1 MRFDTFG
8 CCRSTFCHVKYLLN
22 QPCPRFVSTY
32 FGVTTR
38 MRFITLL
45 CLLSVASPA
54 CAVEPGT
61 LVAKPDAFETLVNPK
76 CSHCRIE
83 ATRRAKEL
91 RDDDRVLCWIRGY
104 SDGGAIPIRFF
115 LNSYRVIS
123 DSYGVF
129 VYDPDAGFARG
140 FAPSYDFKFHGWRN
154 GVMVMKHK
162 DGTLYSCLTGK
173 AFEGPKAGTKLEPL
187 PTLVSDWGDWM
198 KRYPNTVAY
207 EMFDKYQP
215 TELPPKETDASLQS
229 RGPVDPRLPSDEII
243 LGVTNDDKGRAYRL
257 DDLGKLG
264 IIHDKVGEQD
274 CVVLWNA
281 PTKTAAAYEPIA
293 HSGDGKQGPK
303 SVTLSLAAI
312 GSAAPYIDKETGS
325 HWDVAGRA
333 TDGEL
338 KGWTLKWLDGTQVK
352 WFAWAAEYP
361 MTSIYHASEKSR

>member
-1 MRFDTFG
+1 MRTQYEG
-8 CCRSTFCHVKYLLN
+8 ATPMRLSALL
-22 QPCPRFVSTY
+22 F
-32 FGVTTR
+32 
-38 MRFITLL
+38 
-45 CLLSVASPA
+45 LLSAA
-54 CAVEPGT
+54 GTALAVEPVT
-61 LVAKPDAFETLVNPK
+61 LIAKPDAFETLVNPK

-173 AFEGPKAGTKLEPL
+173 AFEGPKAGTKLERI
-187 PTLVSDWGDWM
+187 PTLVSDWGDWI

-207 EMFDKYQP
+207 EMFDKYKP
-215 TELPPKETDASLQS
+215 IELPKKEFDASLQS
-229 RGPVDPRLPSDEII
+229 RGPVDLRLPQDKIV
-243 LGVTNDDKGRAYRL
+243 LGVASDDKARAYRL

-264 IIHDKVGEQD
+264 IIHDKVGEHD
-274 CVVLWNA
+274 WVILWNA
-281 PTKTAAAYEPIA
+281 ATKTAASYEAIA
-293 HSGDGKQGPK
+293 LSADKAQKPK
-303 SVTLSLAAI
+303 SVTLTLEAA
-312 GSAAPYIDKETGS
+312 GSPAPYVDTETKS
-325 HWDVAGRA
+325 HWDFAGRA
-333 TDGEL
+333 TDGQL

-361 MTSIYHASEKSR
+361 GTSIYQAIEKSR

>member
-1 MRFDTFG
+1 MRF
-8 CCRSTFCHVKYLLN
+8 SALL
-22 QPCPRFVSTY
+22 
-32 FGVTTR
+32 
-38 MRFITLL
+38 I
-45 CLLSVASPA
+45 LLSVTGPA
-54 CAVEPGT
+54 FAIEPVT
-61 LVAKPDAFETLVNPK
+61 LIVKPEAFETLVNPK

-91 RDDDRVLCWIRGY
+91 RDEDRVLCWIRGY

-173 AFEGPKAGTKLEPL
+173 AFEGPKAGTKLAPI

-215 TELPPKETDASLQS
+215 TELPQKVTDASLQT
-229 RGPVDPRLPSDEII
+229 RGRVDPRLGRDEIV
-243 LGVTNDDKGRAYRL
+243 LGVASDDKARAYRL

-264 IIHDKVGEQD
+264 IIHDKVNKHD
-274 CVVLWNA
+274 WVILWNA
-281 PTKTAAAYEPIA
+281 ATKTAAAYESIA
-293 HSGDGKQGPK
+293 FSTDKAQKPKAITLTLGTDG
-303 SVTLSLAAI
+303 SET
-312 GSAAPYIDKETGS
+312 PYIDAETRS
-325 HWDVAGRA
+325 HWDVVGRS
-333 TDGEL
+333 TDGQL

-361 MTSIYHASEKSR
+361 DTSIYNANEKAR